1 MLRILFISVIIL
13 VGVFYAFI
21 SPFYALLFYLW
32 NAYFRPQEW
41 IWWVD
46 IASWHISLI
55 IGVYVVFRTVFSLP
69 NPQINLRTGLIL
81 LFLLQAV
88 LCTVTSEHVD
98 VSVNFLE
105 DYAKVLLIS
114 YFIVILVTDRHKFR
128 TTMIVIALSLGLE
141 CAKQGWVNLFL
152 APGAPNS
159 NPIGFLGDNNGVALG
174 TMMLVPLIAALARTT
189 TYPWRRRAY
198 WFIAIGVFMRGI
210 TTYSRGGF
218 VAAAVLGIFVFA
230 RSDKKIR
237 ALVGVAVLAGLVAF
251 VMPQQYWDRI
261 NTITPNEQNMDESA
275 AGRVHFWRVATNM
288 AKARPFTGV
297 GLNGFEPS
305 YLTYD
310 PTSTFGEDRQTHST
324 WFGVLAELGLPGLVL
339 FLANLSLAIGSNW
352 RVAKLARSH
361 PGLRD
366 VSMYANAFF
375 TSLIVFC
382 VGGSFLSSQ
391 YSEMFWHFIGLSTA
405 LSIIAAKEVEAEVP
419 AAVPARAPGRL
430 AMAR

>member
-1 MLRILFISVIIL
+1 MLRIIFISIIIL
-13 VGVFYAFI
+13 VGIFYAFI

-46 IASWHISLI
+46 IASWHISLT
-55 IGVYVVFRTVFSLP
+55 IGVYVVFRTIFSLP
-69 NPQINLRTGLIL
+69 NPQISLRTALIW

-88 LCTVTSEHVD
+88 IGTITSEHAD
-98 VSVNFLE
+98 HSLLYLE
-105 DYAKVLLIS
+105 DYWKVLLIS
-114 YFIVILVTDRHKFR
+114 YFIVILVTDRHRFR
-128 TTMIVIALSLGLE
+128 TTMIIIVLSLGLE
-141 CAKQGWVNLFL
+141 CAKQGWVNLFI

-189 TYPWRRRAY
+189 DKPWRRRAF

-218 VAAAVLGIFVFA
+218 VAAAVLGLFTFA

-237 ALVGVAVLAGLVAF
+237 ALIAVAALAGFVAL
-251 VMPQQYWDRI
+251 VMPHEYWDRI
-261 NTITPNEQNMDESA
+261 NTITTNEQNMDESA
-275 AGRVHFWRVATNM
+275 AGRVHFWRVAVDM
-288 AKARPFTGV
+288 ARARPLTGV

-305 YLTYD
+305 YVTYD
-310 PTSTFGEDRQTHST
+310 PNSSFGEDRQTHST
-324 WFGVLAELGLPGLVL
+324 WFGVLAELGLPGLAL
-339 FLANLSLAIGSNW
+339 FLANLGLAIASNW
-352 RVAKLARSH
+352 RVARLARIH
-361 PGLRD
+361 PDLRD

-391 YSEMFWHFIGLSTA
+391 YSEMYWHFIGLSAA
-405 LSIIAAKEVEAEVP
+405 LSIIAAKEVEAKVPVPVP
-419 AAVPARAPGRL
+419 AQMPQRL